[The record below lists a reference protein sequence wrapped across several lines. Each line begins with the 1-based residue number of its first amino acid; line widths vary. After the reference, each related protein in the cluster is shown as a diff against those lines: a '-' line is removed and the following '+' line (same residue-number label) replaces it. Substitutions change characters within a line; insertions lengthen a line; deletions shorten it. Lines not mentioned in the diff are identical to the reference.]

1 MLKLKAFVITS
12 IVAATLA
19 SIAPPKAEAGPL
31 LDWLMGRHR
40 NKMCKLGCNT
50 CQSPPQACAP
60 ACPQPAVCSTTCSQ
74 TCQRVVV
81 NYVPYTAYRCDWE
94 QVPVTQY
101 QQTCSTDPCTGCTVT
116 CQKPCTTYT
125 WQQKRVPYTT
135 YRPVYR
141 TESYTVPIT
150 YAAMAPSP
158 CNTCSPCQTCPTA
171 AAPQTGCSTCGPN
184 YANPVVSGM
193 PTLPQ
198 ATLSPNGTYTVAP
211 TNVEMSP
218 YYQPTPATSPNM
230 TPADQVPS
238 IGNGVLIDRRE
249 ITPQGSSF
257 QAPPLTPSNTNT
269 GLQGVRPIRDP
280 NPGLRWDNQ
289 APAQAPNTVLEDQTA
304 SAPTHRRWEYSPVRL
319 ASHLQSVEAP
329 QATTQPQIYR
339 GSLQVDSPQRRV
351 EKVNSA
357 WTNLN

>member
-1 MLKLKAFVITS
+1 MLKLKSFVFTTL
-12 IVAATLA
+12 VAATWA
-19 SIAPPKAEAGPL
+19 SMAPPKAEAGPL
-31 LDWLMGRHR
+31 YDWLWRHQY
-40 NKMCKLGCNT
+40 KKLMC
-50 CQSPPQACAP
+50 CAP
-60 ACPQPAVCSTTCSQ
+60 KSFAAPVAQTACQQPNVCSTTCSQ

-158 CNTCSPCQTCPTA
+158 CNTCSSCQTCPTA
-171 AAPQTGCSTCGPN
+171 VAPQTGCSTCGPN

-193 PTLPQ
+193 PTILPQ
-198 ATLSPNGTYTVAP
+198 ATLSPAGTYTVAP

-218 YYQPTPATSPNM
+218 YYQQTPATSPNM
-230 TPADQVPS
+230 TPADQVPT

-257 QAPPLTPSNTNT
+257 QAPLLNPSNTNT

-289 APAQAPNTVLEDQTA
+289 APGQAPITNIEDQTA

-319 ASHLQSVEAP
+319 ASHLQLVAAP
-329 QATTQPQIYR
+329 QATTQPQVYR
-339 GSLQVDSPQRRV
+339 GSLQVDSPQPRV